1 MSAPSAAGTYR
12 EALEAAR
19 ALLAASSTFQGLVGA
34 DDATE
39 ALAIIDRDQ
48 VAHSSSGIALPSV
61 RVMHS
66 AYSRESVANSTWLA
80 NGTVQVVIRVE
91 PHEDYT
97 TPEDGEAWMLNVLG
111 SIIDDMASAVVSS
124 GTLLVRSFRALT
136 PQRQERGSAAY
147 WRGVIEF
154 EYGAGV

>member
-1 MSAPSAAGTYR
+1 MSAPSASGTYR

-48 VAHSSSGIALPSV
+48 VGHTGSAIGLPSV

-66 AYSRESVANSTWLA
+66 AYSREAVANSTWLA
-80 NGTVQVVIRVE
+80 GGTVQIVMRVA
-91 PHEDYT
+91 PHASYT

-111 SIIDDMASAVVSS
+111 GIIDDMASAVVTS
-124 GTLLVRSFRALT
+124 GTLLVRTFRAQL
-136 PQRQERGSAAY
+136 PQRQERGSTEY
-147 WRGVIEF
+147 WRGVIEL